1 MLHPYTKKL
10 IAPVA
15 VTTLMIIA
23 YIAYMIFAIKTGF
36 PTWVQVLVTVV
47 ALIMTGAMLYVL
59 YTRYKEIMSGEED
72 DLDKY

>member
-15 VTTLMIIA
+15 VTTLMIIL
-23 YIAYMIFAIKTGF
+23 YIAYMIFAIKAGF

-47 ALIMTGAMLYVL
+47 ALILTGAMLYVL